1 MDLDREKLKKF
12 LDDKIPFTGQT
23 DNLVLRQFDHGQSN
37 PTYYIKY
44 GGRELVLR
52 KKPDGKLLRGAHMV
66 EREYQVMKALGDAG
80 VPVPKMLLL
89 HEDTDVVGTPFYV
102 MEYIRGR
109 IFKDAG
115 LKEVPKNQRKDVYKA
130 VVEALA
136 KVHSVNPADVGL
148 ENYGKD

>member
-1 MDLDREKLKKF
+1 
-12 LDDKIPFTGQT
+12 
-23 DNLVLRQFDHGQSN
+23 
-37 PTYYIKY
+37 
-44 GGRELVLR
+44 
-52 KKPDGKLLRGAHMV
+52 MV

-80 VPVPKMLLL
+80 VPVPKMLFL

-148 ENYGKD
+148 ENYGTD